1 MYLTNGLGKG
11 LIDLK
16 RIAIIG
22 STGSIGV
29 QALDVIRHHQD
40 KLEVVALAAGSNVRL
55 LAEQVAEFKAEY
67 AAVFENESYPEL
79 TRRCEC
85 WTGQGHEAI
94 AYLASLEDIDLVL
107 IAVSG
112 AAGIN
117 PTYNAVTAGKT
128 VGLANKESLV
138 AAGDIIMPLARSCGS
153 RILPVDS
160 EHSAIFQCLQGEE
173 KSVSRLWLT
182 ASGGPFREMKAEE
195 LQSVTPDQALRHPK
209 WNMGKKITI
218 DSATLMNKGLEVIE
232 AHHLFAVSYDHISV
246 VIHPQSIV
254 HSLVEFVDGSLLGHL
269 GVPDMRIPIQYAFSY
284 PERWEAV
291 GKRLGMADL
300 GELTF
305 SPPDLQKFPALELA
319 MAAGRQGGTMP
330 AVMNAANEIAV
341 GAFLEGKLGFTGIVN
356 TVEKVMGQHQLIA
369 HPSLSEIMAA
379 DGWAREVCM
388 RYI

>member
-1 MYLTNGLGKG
+1 M
-11 LIDLK
+11 K

-40 KLEVVALAAGSNVRL
+40 KLEVVALAAGNNARL
-55 LAEQVAEFKAEY
+55 LSEQVAEFKPEY
-67 AAVFENESYPEL
+67 AAVYKNESYPEL
-79 TRRCEC
+79 TARCDC
-85 WTGQGHEAI
+85 WTGQGFEAM
-94 AYLASLEDIDLVL
+94 AYLASLEDVDLVL
-107 IAVSG
+107 VAVSG

-138 AAGDIIMPLARSCGS
+138 AAGDVIMPLAKSTGS

-182 ASGGPFREMKAEE
+182 ASGGPFREMNAGE
-195 LQSVTPDQALRHPK
+195 LQFVTPEQALRHPK
-209 WNMGKKITI
+209 WNMGKKISI

-232 AHHLFAVSYDHISV
+232 AHHLFAVSYDQISV

-269 GVPDMRIPIQYAFSY
+269 GVPDMRMPIQYAFSY

-291 GKRLGMADL
+291 GERLDLANL
-300 GELTF
+300 GELNF

-319 MAAGRQGGTMP
+319 MTAGRKGGTMP

-341 GAFLEGKLGFTGIVN
+341 GSFLEGKLGFNGIVN
-356 TVEKVMGQHQLIA
+356 TVEKVMGQHQVIA
-369 HPSLSEIMAA
+369 HPSLSEIIAA
-379 DGWAREVCM
+379 DSWAREACI
-388 RYI
+388 RYIEE